1 MSFRCTRDGSRRQP
15 TQAPAQP
22 SVAPDALRA
31 QVNANVRPLF
41 ALMPLSSI
49 VVIVIRL
56 FALNWFV
63 SAVPLLLSAA
73 TNPLPH
79 ERHLPAVLM
88 PYAPAVLLL
97 IFAAG
102 LWILTPAIARIVS
115 RGVDTTVSIGSL
127 SRSDLYSF
135 AFVFLGFFFILSSF
149 ADVINWIHYFATVSH
164 QDSTHDPRVQN
175 LYQLT
180 RPRLTFVAGLIS
192 LLGAPRWTKK
202 RVAYDHRNHVA

>member
-1 MSFRCTRDGSRRQP
+1 
-15 TQAPAQP
+15 
-22 SVAPDALRA
+22 
-31 QVNANVRPLF
+31 
-41 ALMPLSSI
+41 MPLSSI

-79 ERHLPAVLM
+79 ERHLSAVLM

-135 AFVFLGFFFILSSF
+135 AFVFLGLFFILSSF
-149 ADVINWIHYFATVSH
+149 ADVISWIHYFATVSH
-164 QDSTHDPRVQN
+164 QDSTRDPRVQN

-180 RPRLTFVAGLIS
+180 RPCLTFVAGLIS

-202 RVAYDHRNHVA
+202 LVAYDHRNHVA